1 MIQDHTQASGNFERD
16 IISRDISFALKR
28 INFTNPR
35 FRVLKL
41 LPHRKEPLEKAW
53 TTKNN
58 YRFDSPEI
66 DNWVR
71 KGGNYGI
78 FCPKGDCAFVDADFP
93 EIQGTL
99 DENLPTFWYST
110 GREGHRQYVYGI
122 SNPPLRNI
130 PLTGG
135 AYVKGQNGYA
145 VGPGSVHPNG
155 RIYGLEMSDRPIR
168 TVTVE
173 ELLAVLKP
181 FMLRTPEIRERPR
194 ICRRGEIAWL
204 SIGDLIDLSK
214 FRKSGSRYQ
223 GPHPIHGSETGV
235 NLSID
240 LEKNVWHCFRHDSG
254 GSVLEWIAVKEGIID
269 CAEAIPGALR
279 GEKFWKVLEVAHE
292 KYGLTKETAIK
303 MIKREVNK

>member
-1 MIQDHTQASGNFERD
+1 MIQDCAQNPENLKQNILNGD
-16 IISRDISFALKR
+16 KSFAIK
-28 INFTNPR
+28 ITDPR
-35 FRVLKL
+35 FRILKL
-41 LPHRKEPLEKAW
+41 LPRRKEPLEKEW

-58 YRFDSPEI
+58 YPFNSPEI
-66 DNWVR
+66 DSWIRN
-71 KGGNYGI
+71 GGNYGI
-78 FCPKGDCAFVDADFP
+78 FCPRGDCAFVDADFS
-93 EIQGTL
+93 EIQDAL
-99 DENLPTFWYST
+99 DKNLPTFWYST
-110 GREGHRQYVYGI
+110 GREGHRQYVYKI

-145 VGPGSVHPNG
+145 VGPGSAHPNG
-155 RIYGLEMSDRPIR
+155 RIYGLEMSDLPIR

-181 FMLRTPEIRERPR
+181 FMLRNPKRERPQIKR
-194 ICRRGEIAWL
+194 EGIAWL
-204 SIGDLIDLSK
+204 SIGDLIDLTK
-214 FRKSGSRYQ
+214 FRRSGTRYQ

-235 NLSID
+235 NLSVD
-240 LEKNVWHCFRHDSG
+240 LSQNVWHCFRHDSG
-254 GSVLEWIAVKEGIID
+254 GSVLEWIALKEGIID

-303 MIKREVNK
+303 MIRKEVNR